1 MPDEPTAPKMHFR
14 LPKQATCALET
25 KHDRNSAFGCD
36 LPNHFLHIAIFLVR
50 QRFHF
55 DSVSC
60 RVTPAGPKEPD
71 ISRGNRARRIRIDKM
86 RSARSIAFPAEITV
100 KSLRHRINAVV
111 ALSHV
116 APGAHVEDYPEI
128 SAQPALFASATEC
141 YRRNLRPRCANGFWQ
156 LRFRSD
162 CAAGKNRRCRECANE
177 KARQFASPHKDVS
190 DCRLCL
196 LRSH

>member
-1 MPDEPTAPKMHFR
+1 VLCT
-14 LPKQATCALET
+14 LPL
-25 KHDRNSAFGCD
+25 
-36 LPNHFLHIAIFLVR
+36 LV
-50 QRFHF
+50 F
-55 DSVSC
+55 
-60 RVTPAGPKEPD
+60 PGEWGLANAAAPKEPD
-71 ISRGNRARRIRIDKM
+71 ISRGNRARRIGIDKM

-100 KSLRHRINAVV
+100 KSLRHRINAVI

-162 CAAGKNRRCRECANE
+162 CAAGKNPRCRERANE
-177 KARQFASPHKDVS
+177 KARQFASPHSNKDVS

-196 LRSH
+196 NSDLIEC

>member
-1 MPDEPTAPKMHFR
+1 MSLLLQRCTSDCRSKPLARSKRSTIGIPFLGVTCQTTSSTSLSFSSGSDSILIPLVAVSHQPRRKSQTSVAVIARAGSESTKCEAPDRSRFQLR
-14 LPKQATCALET
+14 LP
-25 KHDRNSAFGCD
+25 S
-36 LPNHFLHIAIFLVR
+36 
-50 QRFHF
+50 
-55 DSVSC
+55 
-60 RVTPAGPKEPD
+60 
-71 ISRGNRARRIRIDKM
+71 
-86 RSARSIAFPAEITV
+86 
-100 KSLRHRINAVV
+100 KSLRHRINAII

-116 APGAHVEDYPEI
+116 APGAQVEDYPEI
-128 SAQPALFASATEC
+128 SAQAALFASATEC

-196 LRSH
+196 